1 MDFGE
6 LYQEMM
12 GEKTC
17 TKPDPQ
23 ASPVKILTS
32 CNFFACSGTISDTL

>member
-12 GEKTC
+12 GEKT
-17 TKPDPQ
+17 DAQ
-23 ASPVKILTS
+23 SLILQPLM
-32 CNFFACSGTISDTL
+32 CQDFNLMKLLCLQWYYF